1 MIPPK
6 NQKQVHSFI
15 GIVNYYMDMWAKQS
29 YLLQPLTVLTSM
41 KVKFKWTVAE
51 QKSFDDIKII
61 VEHITLL
68 AYPDL
73 NNNFDIHTEDRN
85 LQLRSFIRQGGI
97 SIAFYSRKIT
107 IHQNKFTVTEKE
119 LLIIVETLK
128 YLPTIFLS
136 QQ

>member
-1 MIPPK
+1 MYK
-6 NQKQVHSFI
+6 NGKIQRKDIKQK
-15 GIVNYYMDMWAKQS
+15 A
-29 YLLQPLTVLTSM
+29 
-41 KVKFKWTVAE
+41 
-51 QKSFDDIKII
+51 FDDIKII

-107 IHQNKFTVTEKE
+107 IHQKRN
-119 LLIIVETLK
+119 
-128 YLPTIFLS
+128 Y
-136 QQ
+136 